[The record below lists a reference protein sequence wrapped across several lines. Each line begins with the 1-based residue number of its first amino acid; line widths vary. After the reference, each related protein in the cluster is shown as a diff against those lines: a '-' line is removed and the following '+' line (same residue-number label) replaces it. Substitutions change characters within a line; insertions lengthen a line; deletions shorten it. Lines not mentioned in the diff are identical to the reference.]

1 MTDDKLKQDSEVQ
14 PCSQKGY
21 RLPGGTNTAKYDSKG
36 TSDYTIL
43 HSYSQGVQQTFIKK
57 VKIVHSLHRNGST
70 VMFNTECL
78 QALSKTAA
86 RFINVNDAVCVV
98 FVSIDTK
105 MHSCKIFSSYE
116 YQ

>member
-57 VKIVHSLHRNGST
+57 
-70 VMFNTECL
+70 
-78 QALSKTAA
+78 
-86 RFINVNDAVCVV
+86 
-98 FVSIDTK
+98 
-105 MHSCKIFSSYE
+105 
-116 YQ
+116 